1 MSKSVLVI
9 DTPEDCHS
17 CYLRGFTLNLQYCRA
32 KQGSAI
38 IVDTSVKPDW
48 CPLKP
53 LPEKMKLTG
62 NYNGEYS
69 KTGGKTLGYKVGWNA
84 CINEITGGVK

>member
-1 MSKSVLVI
+1 MSKSVLVMK
-9 DTPEDCHS
+9 TPENCDSCMYIGTFHS
-17 CYLRGFTLNLQYCRA
+17 FCKINC
-32 KQGSAI
+32 KDI
-38 IVDTSVKPDW
+38 KDTSVKPDW

-69 KTGGKTLGYKVGWNA
+69 KTVGKTLGYKVGWNA
-84 CINEITGGVK
+84 CINEITGGNEDD